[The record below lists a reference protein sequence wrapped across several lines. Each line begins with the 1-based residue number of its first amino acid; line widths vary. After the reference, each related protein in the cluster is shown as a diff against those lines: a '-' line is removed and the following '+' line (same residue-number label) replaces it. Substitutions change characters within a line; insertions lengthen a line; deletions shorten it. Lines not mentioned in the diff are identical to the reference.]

1 MKIVDSVAQADAQ
14 VIDLMTE
21 VGADLS
27 AATEVN
33 HYLYF
38 PDKDAADRAGGKLRE
53 RSFVAEVG
61 APMPGHR
68 EWCLLATH
76 TSVVSESAIGLLR
89 GSMERLAAEFGG
101 KYDGWEALVEP
112 EGSAP

>member
-1 MKIVDSVAQADAQ
+1 MKIVDSVTKADSR
-14 VIDLMTE
+14 VIDLMVE

-38 PDKDAADRAGGKLRE
+38 PAQECAERAGE
-53 RSFVAEVG
+53 RLVERGFDTHVG
-61 APMPGHR
+61 PSMPGRR

-76 TSVVSESAIGLLR
+76 AVAVSDSTIGLLR
-89 GSMERLAAEFGG
+89 AAMERLAAEFDG
-101 KYDGWEALVEP
+101 KYDGWEALVVP
-112 EGSAP
+112 EGGVS

>member
-1 MKIVDSVAQADAQ
+1 MKILDSVAQADSR
-14 VIDLMTE
+14 VIDLMAE

-38 PDKDAADRAGGKLRE
+38 PGKEAAERAGDKLRE
-53 RSFVAEVG
+53 RGFVAEVG
-61 APMPGHR
+61 SPMRGHR

-76 TSVVSESAIGLLR
+76 TAVVSRSAIGLLR
-89 GSMERLAAEFGG
+89 AAMERLAAEFGG
-101 KYDGWEALVEP
+101 KYDGWVALVEP
-112 EGSAP
+112 EGRAP

>member
-1 MKIVDSVAQADAQ
+1 MTIVHSVAQGDSR
-14 VIDLMTE
+14 VIELMAE

-38 PDKDAADRAGGKLRE
+38 PTQEEAKQAREKLRE
-53 RSFVAEVG
+53 RGFSAHVG
-61 APMPGHR
+61 EPLPGYSD
-68 EWCLLATH
+68 WCLLATH
-76 TSVVSESAIGLLR
+76 RAVISESSIGLLR
-89 GSMERLAAEFGG
+89 ASMGRLAAEFGG

-112 EGSAP
+112 ERHES